1 MKNNLNK
8 ETYRQKIVRVINRT
22 VQREGN
28 LKAMDF
34 LQGVHSPWQS
44 SQCVGGGGGR
54 QIWQKKKKKK
64 NKTKTLKKKYGNNLV
79 FFSHFFFDPFLGVS

>member
-44 SQCVGGGGGR
+44 SQCVGGGGGGPKFL
-54 QIWQKKKKKK
+54 KKKKQ
-64 NKTKTLKKKYGNNLV
+64 TKKKTIKYN
-79 FFSHFFFDPFLGVS
+79 